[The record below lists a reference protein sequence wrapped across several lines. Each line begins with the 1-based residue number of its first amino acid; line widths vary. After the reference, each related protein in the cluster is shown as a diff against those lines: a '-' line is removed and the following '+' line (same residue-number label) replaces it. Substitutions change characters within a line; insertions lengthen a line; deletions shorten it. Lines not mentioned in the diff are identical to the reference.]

1 MRIVPLKPINRL
13 HKARPHAQKGWSII
27 EVLAALAIISL
38 VIASTVRAS
47 LRSLQIF
54 NQGAAREGIEQT
66 ISKDLGWL
74 RAYSK
79 SWHCQVGPYEGCI
92 IKASGI
98 ASAVNYLPEIYSENT
113 SSDYYKFKLWCNNRS
128 QVTTGV
134 TTPAKQFIT
143 DASLIATGNYQPPN
157 PIPTSES
164 QETLISLVD
173 APSQSHAYKVY
184 RTLKTVPTNSEEE
197 AFLTGNAVLVN
208 YYTKATDSP
217 YMRIQRSEQL
227 FIEAAAW
234 CP

>member
-1 MRIVPLKPINRL
+1 MYRATLMPSSSEYRG
-13 HKARPHAQKGWSII
+13 HGHEGWSIV
-27 EVLAALAIISL
+27 EVLAALSIISL
-38 VIASTVRAS
+38 VIASTVQAS

-92 IKASGI
+92 TKASGI

-113 SSDYYKFKLWCNNRS
+113 NSDYYKFKLWCNNRS
-128 QVTTGV
+128 QAISGA
-134 TTPAKQFIT
+134 TTPAKQFIA
-143 DASLIATGNYQPPN
+143 DASLITSGNYQQPN
-157 PIPTSES
+157 PVPTSES
-164 QETLISLVD
+164 REILISLDD
-173 APSQSHAYKVY
+173 APPQSHAYKVY
-184 RTLKTVPTNSEEE
+184 RTLKTTPTNSEEE
-197 AFLTGNAVLVN
+197 ALLTGNAVLVN
-208 YYTKATDSP
+208 YYTKAKDSP

-227 FIEAAAW
+227 FIEATAW